1 MNLTEEYSNKG
12 IVLFDGVCN
21 LCNSSVQLIIRNDKK
36 DFFRF
41 AALQSETGK
50 KLLQE
55 AGLPEGFLQTFVYF
69 EKGKFYT
76 QSTAAL
82 KISKHLDGAWKLFY
96 PLLIIPAPIRNFFY
110 RLIASNRYKFF
121 GKKDECMIPT
131 PNLKQKFI

>member
-76 QSTAAL
+76 QSTGAL